1 MNHAGR
7 CTDNT
12 VTTWCRKSYSGS
24 GVCHIMVPMHTSS
37 HTRGVNLSRTPGGG
51 LPYETDGDA
60 RRLA

>member
-37 HTRGVNLSRTPGGG
+37 HTRGVNLSRTCSLKQNCAGIEGF
-51 LPYETDGDA
+51 
-60 RRLA
+60 RII